1 MNIYV
6 GNLPKSTDEDSVR
19 QLFEEHGEVTEVKL
33 IKDHFTGE
41 LKGFGFITMPAKAE
55 GEAAMEAINGHEL
68 DGRTLIV
75 NEARPRSGGGGKRR
89 GGSGG
94 GGGRRGG
101 GGGGQRR
108 NSW

>member
-55 GEAAMEAINGHEL
+55 AEAAMEAINGHEL

-75 NEARPRSGGGGKRR
+75 NEARPRGGSKRR
-89 GGSGG
+89 GGGG

-101 GGGGQRR
+101 GGGQRR